1 MARIPVYQERQ
12 QVSQLRSVPEL
23 RAPDTGAAA
32 IGRSMQQVGQALGQ
46 VAQTMGSIQQENGK
60 AWAAQTSGNEM
71 LFWTQRTQEL
81 KQELGP
87 SGAGYVTRLN
97 EEFQKR
103 ADSVIGG
110 APDNVSRQYLSQ
122 NLLNLRNTL
131 LGRGLEYEAVEG
143 RAYRVDSIKKGIEA
157 TAFAIAQNPD
167 PVMAENAIGEQ
178 LALIDS
184 MNLLPR
190 EKREL
195 QEYTKKSASNAY
207 WSSLAQTNP
216 AAVNSSLSANTPNVK
231 GDANTAKLFAA
242 MQTVE
247 SNNNPKAVSPVGATG
262 LMQVMPETAMDP
274 GFGLPNVFEFAKSKG
289 MPFRGQT
296 RESADML
303 LKDPKIGAEYGQA
316 YMKAM
321 LARYDGN
328 VVYALAAYNWGPGS
342 TDNWISQGADMN
354 RLPKETQNYI
364 PKVLGMTDISVGQAG
379 GSQNPML
386 AYLPLGDQ
394 LKILQSAR
402 ANESAQIV
410 ESTSGAVFRQFGPQS
425 DTDPIE
431 LDIMNDHIDVVMA
444 GRTAAE
450 RSDAK
455 TLLKQYADAH
465 KASAGQRQAERV
477 SGIWTNVL
485 GGAPMAEII
494 GSPEWKSL
502 NGTEQKKLITE
513 INSFRTQPTQP
524 NQWAAYEDIKSNPA
538 ALAAMSSEQI
548 LAMAPELGNELT
560 TKLIQDR
567 SKLNTPEGVA
577 EVKYDEDAF
586 KIFASKAGLKIF
598 DTKVKPKE
606 KERIGQFRYAVETAI
621 DVRQAQLKRPLSR
634 AEQEEVMGE
643 VLSNKVYVDE
653 FGRDPEVMMSLV
665 SEDDLGDTYVVVG
678 SKQVYLKSIPASDRA
693 MIVRQLRT
701 AARPVT
707 EAAIAEVWLA
717 AQQQPD
723 PRFEQIPR

>member
-1 MARIPVYQERQ
+1 
-12 QVSQLRSVPEL
+12 
-23 RAPDTGAAA
+23 
-32 IGRSMQQVGQALGQ
+32 MQQVGQALGQ
-46 VAQTMGSIQQENGK
+46 VAQTVGSIQQENGK

-71 LFWTQRTQEL
+71 LFWTQRSQEL

-103 ADSVIGG
+103 ADSIIGS
-110 APDNVSRQYLSQ
+110 APDDVSRRYLSQ

-131 LGRGLEYEAVEG
+131 LGRGIEYEAVEG

-184 MNLLPR
+184 MSLLPR

-195 QEYTKKSASNAY
+195 QEYVKKSAANAY

-231 GDANTAKLFAA
+231 GDANTAKLFSA

-247 SNNNPKAVSPVGATG
+247 SNNNPKAVSPVGAMG
-262 LMQVMPETAMDP
+262 LMQVMPATAMDP
-274 GFGLPNVFEFAKSKG
+274 GFGLPNIFEFAKSKG
-289 MPFRGQT
+289 VAFGGPT
-296 RESADML
+296 EESARAL
-303 LKDPKIGAEYGQA
+303 LQDPKIGAEYGQA

-321 LARYDGN
+321 LGKYDGN
-328 VVYALAAYNWGPGS
+328 VVYALAAYNWGPGA
-342 TDNWISQGADMN
+342 TDNWIAQGADME
-354 RLPKETQNYI
+354 RLPKETQAYI
-364 PKVLGMTDISVGQAG
+364 PKVLGMADISVGQSG

-386 AYLPLGDQ
+386 SYLSLGDQ
-394 LKILQSAR
+394 LKVLQTAR

-410 ESTSGAVFRQFGPQS
+410 ESTSSAVFRQFGPQS

-431 LDIMNDHIDVVMA
+431 LDLMNQHIDVLMA
-444 GRTAAE
+444 SRTAAE
-450 RSDAK
+450 RGTAK

-465 KASAGQRQAERV
+465 KASASQRQAERV
-477 SGIWTNVL
+477 SGIWTSVL
-485 GGAPMAEII
+485 GGAPMSEIVDT
-494 GSPEWKSL
+494 PMWKSL

-513 INSFRTQPTQP
+513 INSFRAQPTQP
-524 NQWAAYEDIKSNPA
+524 AQWAAYEDIKSNPA
-538 ALAAMSSEQI
+538 KLAGMSPEQI

-567 SKLNTPEGVA
+567 SKLNTPEGLA
-577 EVKYDEDAF
+577 EVKYDEDSF
-586 KIFASKAGLKIF
+586 KVFASKAGLKVF
-598 DTKVKPKE
+598 DAKVKPAE

-621 DVRQAQLKRPLSR
+621 DVRQAFLKRPLSR
-634 AEQEEVMGE
+634 AEQEEVMAE
-643 VLSNKVYVDE
+643 VLSDKVYIDK
-653 FGRDPEVMMSLV
+653 FGKDPQQILSLV
-665 SEDDLGDTYVVVG
+665 SKDNMGNAYVTVG
-678 SKQVYLKSIPASDRA
+678 EKQVYVKDIDKNERKIIQDGLRA
-693 MIVRQLRT
+693 AGM
-701 AARPVT
+701 PVT
-707 EAAIAEVWLA
+707 EVMIAEIWLREKERNNE
-717 AQQQPD
+717 PLPKREPREID
-723 PRFEQIPR
+723 PTGFGAIIQ